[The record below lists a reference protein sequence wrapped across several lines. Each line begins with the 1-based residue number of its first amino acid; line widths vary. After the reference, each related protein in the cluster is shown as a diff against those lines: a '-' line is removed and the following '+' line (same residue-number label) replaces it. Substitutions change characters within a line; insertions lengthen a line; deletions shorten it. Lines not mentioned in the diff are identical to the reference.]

1 MSIQPSGAFVKNK
14 AGENNDFSH
23 CGSCI
28 RERNMI
34 VLCKSF
40 EHEVMSVS
48 CTVSFARLREDAILP
63 SKREEDSDYDLYACF
78 DAEELVIP
86 PLSTEFIPTGL
97 ISAFPKEYGIKL
109 EERGSN
115 AKWCGIVQAGVID
128 SGYRG
133 EWIVAMYN
141 GNSVPVHI
149 TKAVDKVERRADA
162 VLVPYTKAICQ
173 FHVRRIE
180 KAELRE
186 LSAEEVLAV
195 RSERGAGKLGSS
207 GK

>member
-1 MSIQPSGAFVKNK
+1 M
-14 AGENNDFSH
+14 
-23 CGSCI
+23 
-28 RERNMI
+28 
-34 VLCKSF
+34 
-40 EHEVMSVS
+40 S
-48 CTVSFARLREDAILP
+48 CTVSFAKLRDDAILP
-63 SKREEDSDYDLYACF
+63 CKREEDSDYDLYACF

-115 AKWCGIVQAGVID
+115 ARWCGIVQAGVID

-133 EWIVAMYN
+133 EWVVAMYN

-149 TKAVDKVERRADA
+149 TKAVERVERRSDA

-173 FHVRRIE
+173 FCVRRIE
-180 KAELRE
+180 DTEIRE
-186 LSAEEVLAV
+186 LSPDGILAV
-195 RSERGAGKLGSS
+195 RSERGTGKLGSS